1 MPTYR
6 RFLSSNEL
14 SYFLPSRVSGVND
27 MYTCMQ
33 FRAPANL
40 VSPLRVNIAWA
51 IMRLRHPLIASCVE
65 MKPGCY
71 DDAQFAYTPPAS
83 VACAADEASTSVRV
97 HTDVSGVELCI
108 AFLNG
113 PRTLSSSCLSR
124 LAIAC
129 GAAVAPGVHE
139 FHMLFMGAHLIND
152 TRTACQALV
161 SILELLGGTAADS
174 SKARTDSELAR
185 LLDDEWE
192 RRWGHPRAADEV
204 LVPATEARI
213 CGLSTSK
220 FLQAAWRVD
229 HQKLQR
235 RFIGG
240 HTFPRVK
247 STGPMTRTIQARFS
261 TTQTA
266 AILAKCKSQ
275 RVTLQNTLFAVTN
288 FAWMRLC
295 AQHPEINAP
304 KALPMLLYTAISTRR
319 YLPPVPELISSHMS
333 LALDYHNVMLP
344 TFLPSTDPRAT
355 FWLRCRA
362 AQKQMFAYTRSPLLL
377 RRSLVTSTMRGQR
390 AKAWARIDDE
400 TDGTFLKSTAPSRP
414 PSVAAAPSSVTA
426 VPSLALLGLSQTGDI
441 DGLFHPE
448 RYPSIEAT
456 DVHTGARRPAGG
468 ILVASRTFRK
478 RFELFLCWDAA
489 PYAPGLVEEFW
500 GYVVDTLLEYVLED
514 PASRAAVEH
523 IDRLPMGGVPTKVRG
538 KL

>member
-1 MPTYR
+1 MSSQTPSQGAVPEMPTYR

-14 SYFLPSRVSGVND
+14 ASGVND
-27 MYTCMQ
+27 MYTA
-33 FRAPANL
+33 FNSAHPLLGLPAPCK
-40 VSPLRVNIAWA
+40 PRVG
-51 IMRLRHPLIASCVE
+51 IMRLRHPLIASYVE

-83 VACAADEASTSVRV
+83 AARAVDEASASVRV
-97 HTDVSGVELCI
+97 HIDVSGVELCI

-124 LAIAC
+124 LAVAR
-129 GAAVAPGVHE
+129 GAAVAPG
-139 FHMLFMGAHLIND
+139 
-152 TRTACQALV
+152 ALV

-220 FLQAAWRVD
+220 FHEAAWRVD

-240 HTFPRVK
+240 HTFPRIK

-261 TTQTA
+261 LTQTA
-266 AILAKCKSQ
+266 AMLAKCKSQ

-319 YLPPVPELISSHMS
+319 YLPPEPELVSSHMS

-377 RRSLVTSTMRGQR
+377 RRSLVTSAMRGQR

-400 TDGTFLKSTAPSRP
+400 ADGTFPKSTAPSRP

-426 VPSLALLGLSQTGDI
+426 VPSLALLGLTQTGDI

-489 PYAPGLVEEFW
+489 PYAPGLVEEFG
-500 GYVVDTLLEYVLED
+500 GYVVDGLLEYVLED

-523 IDRLPMGGVPTKVRG
+523 IDRLPIGGVPTKVRG